1 MTGAAVT
8 ARGAWLTAFVVIVL
22 GDFGLAFAQTGTIN
36 PNPLQPSGVGSAS
49 DVDMSRGGLY
59 SGRGIGRGV
68 GPTGPALDENPA
80 DTLLK
85 EINGSNNS
93 RRTGRYIFGDPRRRT
108 AGYRAVGAKLE
119 EGAVRFD
126 KRGAYEE
133 AIYGSRPGSYTQAR
147 KVIRSR
153 R

>member
-1 MTGAAVT
+1 MSRATLIAC
-8 ARGAWLTAFVVIVL
+8 RAWLTAFVAIM
-22 GDFGLAFAQTGTIN
+22 FGNVGLTYAQTGTIN

-108 AGYRAVGAKLE
+108 SGYRAVTAKIE

-147 KVIRSR
+147 KVVRSR